1 MKRKLLTVFVAV
13 FMTLSIISCS
23 NSSNDTSKQENDS
36 SEKKTV
42 SASTLDAVKE
52 RGYLICGVNA
62 SNPGFSYL
70 DPNGNYIGFEADMG
84 RAVAAAILGDPEK
97 IQFRPL
103 TSKER
108 FAALQS
114 GEIDLLIRTATHTM
128 TRDTELGLNFTV
140 PYYYDGQTFMV
151 RKDSGIKRIADL
163 EGAAICVLTGS
174 TSEGNLSDIMA
185 ARSLSYKPVLFE
197 NLDEL
202 MGAFEKGRADAWTGD
217 RSGLMTRMR
226 NTADPAAYTLLE
238 ETISKEPLAI
248 GVRHGDDQFYDIVN
262 WCLYGL
268 FFGEEHKI
276 SSKNIDSI
284 KQSTKKPEEL
294 AFLGL
299 RSDLGSKLGLSND
312 WAYNMIK
319 KTGNYGE
326 LFERHFGP
334 DSGLSIPR
342 GMNKPWTEGGL
353 LYCPPFR

>member
-1 MKRKLLTVFVAV
+1 MKRKLILVFV
-13 FMTLSIISCS
+13 LIISATLFFSCS
-23 NSSNDTSKQENDS
+23 GAGKNTADTSD
-36 SEKKTV
+36 KTV
-42 SASTLDAVKE
+42 TKNNSASTLETIKE

-70 DPNGNYIGFEADMG
+70 DSDGNYVGFEADMG
-84 RAVAAAILGDPEK
+84 RAIAAAVLGDAEK

-108 FAALQS
+108 FTALQS
-114 GEIDLLIRTATHTM
+114 GEIDLLIRTATHTL
-128 TRDTELGLNFTV
+128 TRDTDLGLNFTV

-151 RKDSGIKRIADL
+151 RKDSGIKTIADL
-163 EGAAICVLTGS
+163 EGASICVLTGS
-174 TSEGNLSDIMA
+174 TSEGNLSDLMA
-185 ARSLSYKPVLFE
+185 SRNLTYKPVLFE

-226 NTADPAAYTLLE
+226 NTADPSAYTLLE

-248 GVRHGDDQFYDIVN
+248 GVRQGDDQWFDIVN
-262 WCLYGL
+262 WSLYAL
-268 FFGEEHKI
+268 FFGDEHGI
-276 SSKNIDSI
+276 TSANIDEVRS
-284 KQSTKKPEEL
+284 SSKKPEEL
-294 AFLGL
+294 AFLGM

-312 WAYNMIK
+312 WAFTMIK

-326 LFERHFGP
+326 LFEKHFGP

-342 GMNKPWTEGGL
+342 AFNKPWSDGGL
-353 LYCPPFR
+353 LYAPPFR